1 MIIVKN
7 LDFKYKDKR
16 IFHNLNFI
24 IESGQW
30 ISIIGENGSGKS
42 TLAKILTG
50 LLQFQKG
57 EILINN
63 FSLNEDNL
71 IYLRS
76 LIGIIFQNPD
86 YQFVGFDV
94 RSDIAFGLENK
105 KFQRSEI
112 LEKIK
117 KYSAMLGIEDLLY
130 KKPQELS
137 GGQKQKVSIASVL
150 AMEPEIIIFDEPT
163 AFLDPKGAKEIQNI
177 IQNIHKQKN
186 KILITITH
194 DFSFALKS
202 DKIMLLQEGFLLKY
216 EKSHKFLKD
225 FDFLYKFFPN
235 LPLSLQLYFL
245 LFKDR
250 KIDTQNKNKKFFN
263 KLKDALWQYILKM

>member
-7 LDFKYKDKR
+7 LDFKYKDKI

-24 IESGQW
+24 INSGQW

-50 LLQFQKG
+50 LLQLQKG

-63 FSLNEDNL
+63 ISLTEDNL
-71 IYLRS
+71 IDLRS
-76 LIGIIFQNPD
+76 SLGIIFQNPD

-105 KFQRSEI
+105 QLKRSEI
-112 LEKIK
+112 EKKIQ
-117 KYSAMLGIEDLLY
+117 KYSLMLGIEELLD

-194 DFSFALKS
+194 DLSFALKS
-202 DKIMLLQEGFLLKY
+202 DKIMVLQEGILVKY
-216 EKSHKFLKD
+216 ENSYKFLKD
-225 FDFLYKFFPN
+225 FDFLNKFFPN

-245 LFKDR
+245 LFKDQ
-250 KIDTQNKNKKFFN
+250 KIDNQNKKFFN
-263 KLKDALWQYILKM
+263 KLKDVLWQYILKM